1 MCRYAGTE
9 ALDPDTEIDH
19 MPRLAPALT
28 IGFALPKADRPEWI
42 VQKLTEI
49 GVDSIIVLH
58 AERSIVRWEP
68 DRAARHIAKLAK
80 VAREAS
86 MQSRRVWLPT
96 IGGPT
101 QVESMAAP
109 GTAPNDMAPNDMVAN
124 AKSANDM
131 ASNDM
136 VANAKSA
143 NVIAALPIASP
154 IALAD
159 PDGAVLTL
167 ATSTVLI
174 GPEGGWT
181 AGEMDRF
188 ASRVRLGSS
197 ILRVETAALVAAA
210 QLSALRDI
218 GITP

>member
-19 MPRLAPALT
+19 VPRLAPALT

-68 DRAARHIAKLAK
+68 DRAARQFAKLAK

-96 IGGPT
+96 IEGPT

-131 ASNDM
+131 APNDM

>member
-19 MPRLAPALT
+19 VPRLAPALT

-109 GTAPNDMAPNDMVAN
+109 ATAPNDMAPNDMAPNDMAAN
-124 AKSANDM
+124 AKVANDM
-131 ASNDM
+131 AP
-136 VANAKSA
+136 
-143 NVIAALPIASP
+143 NVIAASPIASP
-154 IALAD
+154 MALAD

>member
-1 MCRYAGTE
+1 MA
-9 ALDPDTEIDH
+9 
-19 MPRLAPALT
+19 APAT
-28 IGFALPKADRPEWI
+28 APNDMAPNEMAPNDMAPYDM
-42 VQKLTEI
+42 V
-49 GVDSIIVLH
+49 
-58 AERSIVRWEP
+58 AN
-68 DRAARHIAKLAK
+68 AK
-80 VAREAS
+80 S
-86 MQSRRVWLPT
+86 
-96 IGGPT
+96 
-101 QVESMAAP
+101 AP

-124 AKSANDM
+124 AK
-131 ASNDM
+131 
-136 VANAKSA
+136 VANAKPA
-143 NVIAALPIASP
+143 NVIAASPIASP